1 MASSNV
7 DPEYI
12 NTSEIVDNAI
22 TLTDSSTISDLV
34 SQVLAQKTKV
44 VRAPWSENLRR
55 ILHTQLIDYSNSYN
69 VTFKVFSVG
78 TESEPS
84 AATAIQCLSLIAP
97 ALDGQYHLYVG
108 YIYSLTTEYLFT
120 GWQSA
125 NEAAYPTGSIYMST
139 SSFPPGASFG
149 GTWEQIKDVFLLAAG
164 DTYTAGSTGGS
175 ADAVVVAHGHEVR
188 TDDGGNYPNSY
199 VGFSGGA
206 TPSISP
212 YASFAYASGNWGDST
227 QLQAVTIGEDG
238 TGKNLPPYLTVCMWR
253 RIA

>member
-164 DTYTAGSTGGS
+164 DTYTAGTTGGS
-175 ADAVVVAHGHEVR
+175 ADAVVVGHTHDFTNGGVAICANNTTHVEIGS
-188 TDDGGNYPNSY
+188 DGITTQE
-199 VGFSGGA
+199 SGGA
-206 TPSISP
+206 WSNIGSSP
-212 YASFAYASGNWGDST
+212 IAPT
-227 QLQAVTIGEDG
+227 GESG
-238 TGKNLPPYLTVCMWR
+238 TGKNMPPYLVVYMWK